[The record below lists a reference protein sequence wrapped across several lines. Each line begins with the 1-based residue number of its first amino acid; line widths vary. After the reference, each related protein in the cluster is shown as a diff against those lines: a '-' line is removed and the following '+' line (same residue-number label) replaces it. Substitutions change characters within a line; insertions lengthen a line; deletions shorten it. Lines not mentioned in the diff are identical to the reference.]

1 MYGNFELKDPLGKES
16 LGELYLAVD
25 STTGREAVIRTLVLE
40 EDFEPHDEEEIR
52 KRFFREAEAAAR
64 LHHPAIRRILGSGI
78 TNKTAWVAMEPLHGA
93 PLTEHINGETL
104 LPWRRVLEIGAKI
117 AVALHYAHTAGV
129 IHRDIRPDRIFFD
142 PCSDGVTITDFGFA
156 HITDPGR
163 TRTGM
168 VLGVPSYKAPE
179 QLAAESVTP
188 ASDLFSLG
196 VTLYQ
201 LLTGMLPFRAE
212 SMVRLMQAIVAGPHV
227 PPTEL
232 RPELPAILDDV
243 MARALAKSPEDRY
256 ESGEALASA
265 LRECAASDWQS
276 EKKTI
281 QVR

>member
-25 STTGREAVIRTLVLE
+25 GTTGREAVVRTLMLE
-40 EDFEPHDEEEIR
+40 EDFGPHDEEEIR

-64 LHHPAIRRILGSGI
+64 LHHPAIRRIVGSGI
-78 TNKTAWVAMEPLHGA
+78 TNDTAWVAMEPLHGA
-93 PLTEHINGETL
+93 PLSEHIEETAL
-104 LPWRRVLEIGAKI
+104 LPWRQVLEIGIKVAG
-117 AVALHYAHTAGV
+117 ALHYAHAVGV
-129 IHRDIRPDRIFFD
+129 IHRDIRPDRIFYD
-142 PCSDGVTITDFGFA
+142 ACRDDVTITDFGFA

-179 QLAAESVTP
+179 QLSAESVTL

-201 LLTGMLPFRAE
+201 LLTGVLPFRAE
-212 SMVRLMQAIVAGPHV
+212 SMVRLMQAIVAGPHD
-227 PPTEL
+227 PPTDL
-232 RPELPAILDDV
+232 RPELPPTLDDV

-265 LRECAASDWQS
+265 LRECAAADWQS
-276 EKKTI
+276 EKKTTR
-281 QVR
+281 VR